1 MSQKL
6 LLTAQRSGMM
16 PFKVQEKELPNRVF
30 DVYAVRDDKT
40 GYPHFLI
47 YKVNAWVYVSAKHF
61 IPYKSKE
68 MLYG

>member
-1 MSQKL
+1 
-6 LLTAQRSGMM
+6 M
-16 PFKVQEKELPNRVF
+16 PFKVQERELPNRVF
-30 DVYAVRDDKT
+30 DVYAIRDDKT